1 MHPLWALLFLVA
13 SLPLLL
19 PAVRAE
25 DLLNKEAEDQE
36 EGGALWKG
44 MDEAQFEQMDRV
56 FSEKGSAT
64 HKAAL
69 DDMSEDELHAELK
82 RLILQMQ
89 PAKGPGFPQLNLSR
103 FHQLHDELARVLDP
117 TGKHARE
124 VAEAVSNGTRH
135 SRRLSYIGTIAEAGY
150 GIHELLET
158 LNDKNGNA
166 SIRATANWFIAFEPD
181 DSCKWK
187 HQTLGIHTGK
197 KRGG

>member
-1 MHPLWALLFLVA
+1 MRPLWALLFLVA
-13 SLPLLL
+13 SLLLIL

-25 DLLNKEAEDQE
+25 DLLDEEAEDQE

-44 MDEAQFEQMDRV
+44 TDKAQFEQMDRV
-56 FSEKGSAT
+56 FSEMGSAT

-82 RLILQMQ
+82 RLIRQMQ
-89 PAKGPGFPQLNLSR
+89 PAKGPGFPHLDLGR

-117 TGKHARE
+117 TGRHSRE

-150 GIHELLET
+150 GVPELLET
-158 LNDKNGNA
+158 LNDKNSNA
-166 SIRATANWFIAFEPD
+166 SDVSRATANWFIAFEPD
-181 DSCKWK
+181 ESCKWK
-187 HQTLGIHTGK
+187 LQTFLPEN
-197 KRGG
+197 R